1 MAKIIEPERQDNQEE
16 NAQQLEL
23 LEQVEEQQETP
34 EPQEPEIP
42 DKYKGKTAQELVQM
56 HQEAEKLLGRQS
68 SEVGEL
74 RKVVDDYIQ
83 TQLTEDTKEAPQE
96 VEEVDWFTDP
106 DKAVDRAIQNH
117 PKIKEAEALTQQYR
131 ASTAMAEL
139 QRKHPDM
146 QQILQDANFAEWIK
160 ASNVRTKLFVAA
172 DQQYDHE
179 SADELFSL
187 WKERQNIVQQTAQVE
202 QQARKQ
208 SVKAAS
214 TGNASGSTESA
225 PKKIYR
231 RADIINLMKS
241 DPDRYAALQ
250 PEIMKAYAEKRVR
263 QYILGDIYYG

>member
-74 RKVVDDYIQ
+74 RKVVDNYIQ
-83 TQLTEDTKEAPQE
+83 TQLTEDTQQAPQQD
-96 VEEVDWFTDP
+96 EEVDWFTDP

-263 QYILGDIYYG
+263 

>member
-1 MAKIIEPERQDNQEE
+1 MADIIEPERQQDNQENE
-16 NAQQLEL
+16 QQLDL
-23 LEQVEEQQETP
+23 LAQVEEQQETP
-34 EPQEPEIP
+34 EPQEPDIP
-42 DKYKGKTAQELVQM
+42 DKYKGKSAEELVQM

-74 RKVVDDYIQ
+74 RKVVDTYIQ
-83 TQLTEDTKEAPQE
+83 TQLTQDTQQAPQE

-117 PKIKEAEALTQQYR
+117 PKIKEAEAVTQQYR
-131 ASTAMAEL
+131 ASTALSEL

-172 DQQYDHE
+172 DQQYDSE
-179 SADELFSL
+179 AADELFSL
-187 WKERQNIVQQTAQVE
+187 WKERQSIVQQTAAVE
-202 QQARKQ
+202 EQSRKQ
-208 SVKAAS
+208 AVKAAS

-231 RADIINLMKS
+231 RADIINLMRN

-263 QYILGDIYYG
+263 

>member
-1 MAKIIEPERQDNQEE
+1 MAKIIEPERQQDNQDE
-16 NAQQLEL
+16 QQLEMFT
-23 LEQVEEQQETP
+23 EEQQETP

-42 DKYKGKTAQELVQM
+42 DKYKGKSAGELVQM

-74 RKVVDDYIQ
+74 RKVVDTYIQ
-83 TQLTEDTKEAPQE
+83 TQLTQDQQEAPQQD
-96 VEEVDWFTDP
+96 EEVDWFTDP

-131 ASTAMAEL
+131 ASTALSEL

-146 QQILQDANFAEWIK
+146 NQILQDANFAEWIK
-160 ASNVRTKLFVAA
+160 GSNVRTKLFVAA
-172 DQQYDHE
+172 DQQYDSE
-179 SADELFSL
+179 AADELFSL
-187 WKERQNIVQQTAQVE
+187 WKERQNIVQQTAAVE
-202 QQARKQ
+202 EQSRKQ
-208 SVKAAS
+208 AVKAAS
-214 TGNASGSTESA
+214 TGNATGSSESA

-231 RADIINLMKS
+231 RADIINLMRT

-263 QYILGDIYYG
+263 

>member
-1 MAKIIEPERQDNQEE
+1 MAKIIEPERQQDNQDD
-16 NAQQLEL
+16 QQLEIFA
-23 LEQVEEQQETP
+23 EEQQETP
-34 EPQEPEIP
+34 EIQEPEIP
-42 DKYKGKTAQELVQM
+42 DKYRGKSAEELVQM

-74 RKVVDDYIQ
+74 RKVVDTYIQ
-83 TQLTEDTKEAPQE
+83 TQLTQDQQEAPQQ

-117 PKIKEAEALTQQYR
+117 PKIKEAEALTQQYKQ
-131 ASTAMAEL
+131 STAMSEL

-160 ASNVRTKLFVAA
+160 ASKVRTRLFVSA

-179 SADELFSL
+179 AADELFNL

-202 QQARKQ
+202 QQARRQ
-208 SVKAAS
+208 TAKAAS
-214 TGNASGSTESA
+214 TGNASGSSESA

-231 RADIINLMKS
+231 RADIINLMKT

-263 QYILGDIYYG
+263 

>member
-1 MAKIIEPERQDNQEE
+1 MAKIIEPERQDNQEDE
-16 NAQQLEL
+16 QQLEMFTQ
-23 LEQVEEQQETP
+23 EEEQQETP
-34 EPQEPEIP
+34 EPEVQEPDIP
-42 DKYKGKTAQELVQM
+42 DKYKGKSAEELVQM

-74 RKVVDDYIQ
+74 RKVVDTYIQ
-83 TQLTEDTKEAPQE
+83 TQLTEDTKEAPQQD
-96 VEEVDWFTDP
+96 EEVDWFTDP

-117 PKIKEAEALTQQYR
+117 PKIKEAEEVTKQYK
-131 ASTAMAEL
+131 ASTALSEL

-172 DQQYDHE
+172 DQQYDSE
-179 SADELFSL
+179 AADELFSL
-187 WKERQNIVQQTAQVE
+187 WKERQNIVQQTAAVE
-202 QQARKQ
+202 EQSRKQ
-208 SVKAAS
+208 AVKAAS
-214 TGNASGSTESA
+214 TGNARGSTESA

-231 RADIINLMKS
+231 RADIINLMRT

-263 QYILGDIYYG
+263 

>member
-1 MAKIIEPERQDNQEE
+1 MAKIIEPERQQDNKDD
-16 NAQQLEL
+16 QQLDL
-23 LEQVEEQQETP
+23 FTEEQQETP
-34 EPQEPEIP
+34 EVQEPEIP
-42 DKYKGKTAQELVQM
+42 DKYKGKSAEELVQM

-74 RKVVDDYIQ
+74 RKVVDTYIQ
-83 TQLTEDTKEAPQE
+83 TQLTQDRQEAPQE

-117 PKIKEAEALTQQYR
+117 PKIKEAEALTQQYKQ
-131 ASTAMAEL
+131 STAMAEL

-160 ASNVRTKLFVAA
+160 ASNVRTRLFVAA

-187 WKERQNIVQQTAQVE
+187 WKERQNIVQQTAAVE

-214 TGNASGSTESA
+214 TGNARGSTESA

-231 RADIINLMKS
+231 RADIINLMRT

-250 PEIMKAYAEKRVR
+250 PEIMKAYEEKRVR
-263 QYILGDIYYG
+263 